1 MTMSNLNFDVIVIG
15 SGVGGAIAANR
26 IINRGNSVLLLEA
39 GNNFSKDDSVTKSL
53 FQNYWNGGVVPL
65 FGPFTC
71 PFGEA
76 KVFGGGTII
85 NGALMWNL
93 PKKIKKMWSD
103 LLPKSVF
110 NSSNW
115 SKNEKKIN
123 NELGVSTLHSSY
135 NIGNKASKLIL
146 QEAIKQKMEV
156 VQVPRAVDD
165 CRNSNRC
172 GSGCPVGA
180 KNTVDRV
187 YLKQHPL
194 LNIEKEAFVY
204 KIKKSNNK
212 WSVHYI
218 KKNQNKSITAKK
230 VVVAAGATE
239 SANILRKS
247 RLSNKAGKYFQF
259 HLNFKLLAKFNS
271 SIDAENGTI
280 LTHQIQEYMDE
291 GILMMSSN
299 HNKPYLAS
307 SLAHISPNNFN
318 RFMKVND
325 RIGTFTVQIR
335 PTVQASIWSLFGQ
348 TFGFWKWNYESF
360 EKTKKGLNIL
370 AKLLIDAGA
379 EEIIL
384 PLKNNKNIIND
395 KIELQNA
402 LTECKE
408 KSLIGVSVHGM
419 SACKMGDT
427 PQNSVVDLNGQV
439 WGNENLFVLDSSI
452 LPTNIGES
460 PQGTILNTIDLIIQR
475 WK

>member
-1 MTMSNLNFDVIVIG
+1 MTNSNLNFDVVVIG
-15 SGVGGAIAANR
+15 SGAGGAIAANR
-26 IINRGNSVLLLEA
+26 IINRGNNVLLLEA

-53 FQNYWNGGVVPL
+53 FKYYWNGGVVPL

-85 NGALMWNL
+85 NGALLWNL
-93 PKKIKKMWSD
+93 PKNIKKKWSD

-115 SKNEKKIN
+115 FENEKKIN
-123 NELGVSTLHSSY
+123 NELRVSTLHSSY
-135 NIGNKASKLIL
+135 HIGNKASKLLL
-146 QEAIKQKMEV
+146 QEAIRKKMEV
-156 VQVPRAVDD
+156 VQVPRAVQD
-165 CRNSNRC
+165 CKNSNRC
-172 GSGCPVGA
+172 GSGCPIES
-180 KNTVDRV
+180 KNTVDKV
-187 YLKQHPL
+187 YLKEHPL

-204 KIKKSNNK
+204 KIKKSNDK
-212 WSVHYI
+212 WKVYYL
-218 KKNQNKSITAKK
+218 KKKQKKSITVKK
-230 VVVAAGATE
+230 VILAAGATE

-259 HLNFKLLAKFNS
+259 HLNFKLLAKFKS
-271 SIDAENGTI
+271 SIDADNGTI
-280 LTHQIQEYMDE
+280 LTHQIQEYLDE

-307 SLAHISPNNFN
+307 SLAHLSPNNFKK
-318 RFMKVND
+318 FMKFTD

-335 PTVQASIWSLFGQ
+335 PTIQASIWNLFGQ
-348 TFGFWKWNYESF
+348 TFGFWKWNRESF
-360 EKTKKGLNIL
+360 EKTKKGLDIL
-370 AKLLIDAGA
+370 AKLLFDAGA
-379 EEIIL
+379 EQIIL

-402 LTECKE
+402 LTESRE
-408 KSLIGVSVHGM
+408 KSLIGISVHGM

-439 WGNENLFVLDSSI
+439 WGNENLYVLDSSI